1 MWDAF
6 YLLFYRLSYVYHIKP
21 YNNNYR
27 KRKAQNHRRKPNSGV
42 QDRKE
47 EKIMA
52 DFENKNNTQWNEN
65 NAAQNGASAPNAAGT
80 ADSVKTLR
88 RTLPAQDITQT
99 PPIPVPAQTALQT
112 RMLTRTDITGTPHPT
127 RMRQFTAALIRTAA
141 PTAIR
146 QAAIHPTST
155 TPYLPE
161 TAATATT
168 AVIPM

>member
-1 MWDAF
+1 MWNVKSLWDAF

-80 ADSVKTLR
+80 ADSVKNA
-88 RTLPAQDITQT
+88 AQNTSGACLLYTSD
-99 PPIPVPAQTALQT
+99 
-112 RMLTRTDITGTPHPT
+112 
-127 RMRQFTAALIRTAA
+127 AAD
-141 PTAIR
+141 
-146 QAAIHPTST
+146 
-155 TPYLPE
+155 E
-161 TAATATT
+161 
-168 AVIPM
+168 